1 MTERYEQLTRTLV
14 EKFSADP
21 EQINPGA
28 TLAELGL
35 DSLAV
40 AELFMNLQDEWNVP
54 LQDDIDS
61 MELTLDQVLELG
73 QPAG

>member
-1 MTERYEQLTRTLV
+1 MTDRYQQLTRTLV

-21 EQINPGA
+21 EQITPGV

-61 MELTLDQVLELG
+61 MELTLDQVLEL
-73 QPAG
+73 ANSRS